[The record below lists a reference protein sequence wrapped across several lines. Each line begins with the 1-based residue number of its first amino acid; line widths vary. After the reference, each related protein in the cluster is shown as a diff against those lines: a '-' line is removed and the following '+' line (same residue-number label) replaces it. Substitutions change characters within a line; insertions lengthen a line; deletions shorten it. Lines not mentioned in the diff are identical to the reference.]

1 VDIDEDLSVL
11 GEEVYAPRFPVV
23 QPVAL
28 TLSCSPGSHPKS
40 RWSRNRKTWDK
51 TPVDK
56 ATTGYRQL
64 LRLPDMR
71 ALLVAACLSRLAGGM
86 FGLSIVLYVLDRYRS
101 PVLAGWVIFTLV
113 APGLIVSPLAGAWLD
128 RMGPARAIVL
138 DMAAS
143 ALLIL
148 ALAAAGLADM
158 LTVPLLLVLV
168 TLLSL
173 TSPLSSAGVRVLL
186 PRLVPPASLDRANAL
201 DTTSYAAINVVGPA
215 IAGLLFATIGAAP
228 SLFTI
233 AALYMLAALSLA
245 AVAHRPSPA
254 SGPASLRERKP
265 VMHEA
270 IDGVAHVLSDASLRG
285 LAISYALYMVSMG
298 IVYVAVPAIV
308 VRQAGA
314 EGMTIGGLWAL
325 SGAAAAAGAL
335 AIGHLRT
342 DSRER
347 LVMAVGM
354 SASAVAIWPVTAS
367 FGLVGLAMGLACIGF
382 FSGPIDVGL
391 LSLRQRRTDPA
402 RLGRVLAV
410 SISLNASGFP
420 LGSALG
426 GLLIVQSTELTFA
439 VAAAISILA
448 AIAAYA
454 LIPRR

>member
-1 VDIDEDLSVL
+1 M
-11 GEEVYAPRFPVV
+11 
-23 QPVAL
+23 
-28 TLSCSPGSHPKS
+28 
-40 RWSRNRKTWDK
+40 
-51 TPVDK
+51 DK

-64 LRLPDMR
+64 LQFPDVR
-71 ALLVAACLSRLAGGM
+71 ALLLAACLSRLAGRM
-86 FGLSIVLYVLDRYRS
+86 LLLAIVLYVLDRHRS
-101 PVLAGWVIFTLV
+101 PVLAGWVTFALV
-113 APGLIVSPLAGAWLD
+113 APGLVVSPLAGAWLD

-158 LTVPLLLVLV
+158 LPVPLLFVLV
-168 TLLSL
+168 TLFSL

-186 PRLVPPASLDRANAL
+186 PRLVPPAALDRANAL
-201 DTTSYAAINVVGPA
+201 DTTSYAAIDVVGPA

-233 AALYMLAALSLA
+233 AALYALAALSLVT
-245 AVAHRPSPA
+245 VAQHLSPA
-254 SGPASLRERKP
+254 SSHARKP
-265 VMHEA
+265 VVQEA
-270 IDGVAHVLSDASLRG
+270 IDGVVHVLSHASLRG
-285 LAISYALYMVSMG
+285 LAISYALYMVSLG
-298 IVYVAVPAIV
+298 ILYVAVPAIV

-325 SGAAAAAGAL
+325 MGMAAAAGAL
-335 AIGHLRT
+335 AIGHMRT

-367 FGLVGLAMGLACIGF
+367 FGLMGLAMGLACIGF

-402 RLGRVLAV
+402 KLGRVLAV
-410 SISLNASGFP
+410 SIALNSSGFP

-426 GLLIVQSTELTFA
+426 GFLIVRSTELTFL
-439 VAAAISILA
+439 VAAAASMLA
-448 AIAAYA
+448 AFSAWV